1 MSRIMIAGTGSGSGK
16 TTIVCGLCQCIK
28 DIGRT
33 PSALKC
39 GPDYI
44 DAMFHSR
51 VLKMRTGNLD
61 SWFCDKTTIRT
72 LLAKKEKSSDITVI
86 EGVMGYYD
94 GAGFST
100 KGSSFEIA
108 QITDTPVIL
117 IVNCRGISNSVGAV
131 LKGFTTFQENS
142 QIRGVIFNQ
151 MSEKLYP
158 QAKKAAQELGLI
170 PLGFLP
176 YKKGGAL
183 ESRHLGLVTADEVVH
198 FKEKID
204 TIAAQMKKSLDLEG
218 ILALAET
225 AVPLKENEDIREAEE
240 KEKEPVTALDKPE
253 STCLQDT
260 AGNKLRI
267 AVAKDAAFC
276 FLYEDNLEYLRAN
289 GCELVFFSPLSDKK
303 LPEKIDGLLLYG
315 GYPELHTKALSE
327 NETLKSEI
335 KEQILGG
342 LPCIAECGG
351 FLYLHETLETPEKER
366 FPMCGVIAGNGFGT
380 GKLCRFG
387 YMTLTAQKDTMLAA
401 KGETIRAHEF
411 HYWNSDNI
419 GADYEITKAS
429 DNTAASGGYGTDTLY
444 AGFPHIYFYGN
455 EAAAK
460 RFLKACEMYH
470 ENNIKDVHAISY
482 GMEEKNDIYR
492 IFPELAEAGGLDKN
506 AVKQAQKHWN
516 SIAKPLYGLGKME
529 QLITQIAGIQNTPNV
544 AIDKRAVIV
553 MCADN
558 GIVEEGVT
566 QTGQEVTAMVADNFT
581 KSSTSVCAMSKV
593 AGVDLF
599 PVDIGMAVDVPSV
612 TVKEEKVAYGTRNFS
627 KEPAMTREEVWQAIE
642 IGIRKVEQLK
652 EQGYEMIATGEMG
665 IGNTTTSSAVASVLL
680 SVAPE
685 QVTGRGAGLSSAGL
699 EKKISVIKDAI
710 ANYQPDKEDPVDVLS
725 KVGGLDIAGLTGVF
739 LGGTLYR
746 VPVVIDGFISSVAAL
761 CAARM
766 VPVSK
771 SYFLPSHVSKEP
783 AGAMLLEALEL
794 SPLLTC
800 NMSLGEG
807 TGAVAVIPVL
817 EMGLSVYREMTTFE
831 KAKIEQ
837 YEVLK

>member
-16 TTIVCGLCQCIK
+16 TTIVCGLCRCIK

-158 QAKKAAQELGLI
+158 QAKKVAQELGLI

-253 STCLQDT
+253 STGLQDT

-351 FLYLHETLETPEKER
+351 FLYLHETLETPGKER

-460 RFLKACEMYH
+460 RYLKACEMYH

-482 GMEEKNDIYR
+482 GMEEKNDIYK

-739 LGGTLYR
+739 LGGALYR

>member
-16 TTIVCGLCQCIK
+16 TTIVCGLCRCIK
-28 DIGRT
+28 DLGRT

-61 SWFCDKTTIRT
+61 GWFCDKTTIRT

-253 STCLQDT
+253 STGLQDT

-470 ENNIKDVHAISY
+470 ENNIKDVHVISY
-482 GMEEKNDIYR
+482 GMEEKT
-492 IFPELAEAGGLDKN
+492 IFIEFSRN
-506 AVKQAQKHWN
+506 WQRQADWIKMSSN
-516 SIAKPLYGLGKME
+516 RRRSIG
-529 QLITQIAGIQNTPNV
+529 
-544 AIDKRAVIV
+544 
-553 MCADN
+553 
-558 GIVEEGVT
+558 
-566 QTGQEVTAMVADNFT
+566 TALPSRCTDLE
-581 KSSTSVCAMSKV
+581 KWSSS
-593 AGVDLF
+593 LH
-599 PVDIGMAVDVPSV
+599 
-612 TVKEEKVAYGTRNFS
+612 R
-627 KEPAMTREEVWQAIE
+627 
-642 IGIRKVEQLK
+642 L
-652 EQGYEMIATGEMG
+652 QGYKTHPM
-665 IGNTTTSSAVASVLL
+665 
-680 SVAPE
+680 
-685 QVTGRGAGLSSAGL
+685 
-699 EKKISVIKDAI
+699 
-710 ANYQPDKEDPVDVLS
+710 
-725 KVGGLDIAGLTGVF
+725 
-739 LGGTLYR
+739 
-746 VPVVIDGFISSVAAL
+746 
-761 CAARM
+761 
-766 VPVSK
+766 
-771 SYFLPSHVSKEP
+771 
-783 AGAMLLEALEL
+783 
-794 SPLLTC
+794 
-800 NMSLGEG
+800 
-807 TGAVAVIPVL
+807 
-817 EMGLSVYREMTTFE
+817 
-831 KAKIEQ
+831 
-837 YEVLK
+837 